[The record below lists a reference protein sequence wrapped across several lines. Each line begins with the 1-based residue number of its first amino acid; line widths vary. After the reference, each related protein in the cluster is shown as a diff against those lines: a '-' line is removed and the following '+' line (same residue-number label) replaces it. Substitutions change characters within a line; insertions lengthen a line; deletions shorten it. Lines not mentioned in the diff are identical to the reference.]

1 MNVKRILSALM
12 LVPLLLT
19 TVLPGVASAKDDR
32 TIRDESIYDLLVD
45 RFNNGDGNND
55 ADADAQDPSAFNG
68 GDFVGITLRLEHILE
83 MGFTAISVGSVFE
96 TANYSGTEVLDYMKF
111 DPHFGTEEDFTDMLD
126 DVHKSDIRVIADF
139 PLAGV
144 SKDHV
149 WAEKLPWTAGQGD
162 TIDWDAK
169 DKDVQRVLTETM
181 VDFVK
186 KYDVDGIRLTNI
198 SGYDTDVLNGFVEAL
213 KKASPELYVLSQEET
228 DANVDTQPNND
239 TMQALRDSFVEI
251 AADTSQLD
259 QFESASREDL
269 LQFDELTGP
278 RFTYDLVEKRMFPP
292 TRWKVAITSMF
303 TLPGI
308 PMIPYGTEIA
318 VNGKEAPESHQ
329 LLNFK
334 TDMELKDLIGDMNKL
349 RNQSKTLR
357 TGDFK
362 MLHNKNGFLVY
373 KVYDEE
379 ETWII
384 AVNNTSETQ
393 NYAVDPEEVGSDKRL
408 RALLGTDQVVETEDN
423 KYNVVVDRELAEIYL
438 VKEDKGFNIPYLIA
452 SILIYVIFF
461 GFLFAVWKKGRSG
474 RKARAKK

>member
-45 RFNNGDGNND
+45 RVNNGDGNND

-423 KYNVVVDRELAEIYL
+423 RYNVVVDRELAEIYL